1 MLILGL
7 IIGFVAGVVYKDNL
21 EKRRE
26 LIRMKY
32 GRDRAFMPPHV
43 GVPDAGDG
51 LFWELY
57 T

>member
-7 IIGFVAGVVYKDNL
+7 ILGFVAGVVYKDNL

-51 LFWELY
+51 LFF
-57 T
+57 